1 MKNLKVLISMESTF
15 FLFVLSYC
23 VLLSLIDGYSLK
35 DCTVKGS
42 LNSTTMKVFC
52 YKRQLHAVPESVPSR
67 ARVLDISYNKISVIK
82 KNDLGDLTNLH
93 NLNLSNN
100 MIEEVEDGAFRGL
113 AALQELNLAHNRLTT
128 ISGGF
133 FQNLFN
139 LTLLRLNEN
148 HISNISSSAFLPLIS
163 LVMLNLSG
171 NHLQYIHKAQ
181 PVFQMP
187 RIQELHIGKNGFS
200 SFETCQ
206 VSNTS
211 LQLQVLDLS
220 HNPLQSFRITANIF
234 PHLETLDLA
243 FNEVSVKWDVQ
254 DKNYFR
260 NVDRLNL
267 SGIEMAPEKM
277 KIMLHTFN
285 STLSNLRLYYLGEQK
300 AKSLAKEA
308 CLINSLTTLRLE
320 SNNINSISENEL
332 KNCSNLKVLDLA
344 ENNLTKITVLA
355 FKSMSKLN
363 TLSLSHNKLSNVP
376 TAIRNLSTLEV
387 LDLSYNSI
395 TTLTCSDFTNLAQLL
410 MVHIYRNPLSSV
422 EHCAFQ
428 DLHNLKTLIIDS
440 TALYTLKGYFMSG
453 LQNLT
458 YLSSSR
464 NKLSMINR
472 DDFKCLQSLTHL
484 HLPDNQIKS
493 IDAGAF
499 QGLQKLDLL
508 NLQSNKITQTSISA
522 SVFSGLPNLKQ
533 LMLNNNCISYSG
545 QDSLSEPPFKH
556 LKSLYIIAIYSQGNN
571 GMKNIPS
578 NFLEGLTSLKIFWAG
593 NLNINSLH
601 PDTFT
606 YTPELSILDLSKN
619 YLTTI
624 SSDIFMPLKK
634 LSSFTM
640 IQSGIQS
647 LDFLIEANLKEIQ
660 LLLIRKNS
668 IAVINETLIDI
679 VSKLSLLDIQG
690 NEFSCDC
697 DNAWF
702 IDWAVNNNNTQ
713 VLKVDEFK
721 CNYPPNFRGNRLLD
735 LDKDSCVVDVG
746 LLCFVFTTSFVLLTL
761 LSSFL
766 YHFLKWQ
773 FVYTYY
779 LFLAFLYDK
788 KQQKKQ
794 TLQSFQYDAF
804 ISYNTHDELWVMK
817 KLLPKLEGEQ
827 GWRLCLH
834 HRDFQPGKPIMDNIV
849 DGIYSSRKTICVI
862 SHHYLESEWCSREIQ
877 VASFRLFDEKKDV
890 LILVFLE
897 EIPAHQLSPYYR
909 MRSIIKK
916 RTYLTWPKPGEDTQ
930 VFWQNL
936 EVALEAKDTSKEK
949 RPILSQLGRI

>member
-1 MKNLKVLISMESTF
+1 MENLKVPFSMESTF
-15 FLFVLSYC
+15 FLLVLSYS
-23 VLLSLIDGYSLK
+23 VLPNLLDGYSLK

-42 LNSTTMKVFC
+42 LNSTTMKVLCF
-52 YKRQLHAVPESVPSR
+52 KRQLRAVPESIPCR
-67 ARVLDISYNKISVIK
+67 TRVLDISYNKISVIK
-82 KNDLGDLTNLH
+82 RNDLGDLTNLH
-93 NLNLSNN
+93 NLNVSKN

-133 FQNLFN
+133 FQDLFN
-139 LTLLRLNEN
+139 LTELRLNEN
-148 HISNISSSAFLPLIS
+148 HISNISSSAFVPLIS

-206 VSNTS
+206 VSNAS
-211 LQLQVLDLS
+211 LRLQVLDLS
-220 HNPLQSFRITANIF
+220 HNPLQSFRITADIF
-234 PHLETLDLA
+234 PQLETLDLA
-243 FNEVSVKWDVQ
+243 FNKVSVKWDVQ
-254 DKNYFR
+254 DKNYLR

-267 SGIEMAPEKM
+267 SGIQTAVKEM
-277 KIMLHTFN
+277 KIMLQTFN
-285 STLSNLRLYYLGEQK
+285 LTLSNLRLYYLGEQK

-332 KNCSNLKVLDLA
+332 RNCSNLRVLDLA
-344 ENNLTKITVLA
+344 ENNLTKITALA
-355 FKSMSKLN
+355 FKSMSKLS

-376 TAIRNLSTLEV
+376 FAIRNLSSLEV

-395 TTLTCSDFTNLAQLL
+395 TTLTCSDFTNLTRLM
-410 MVHIYRNPLSSV
+410 MVHIYRNHLSSL
-422 EHCAFQ
+422 ERCAFQ
-428 DLHNLKTLIIDS
+428 DLHNLKTLIVDS
-440 TALYTLKGYFMSG
+440 NGLYTLKGYFMSG
-453 LQNLT
+453 LENLT
-458 YLSSSR
+458 YLSSAQ
-464 NKLSMINR
+464 NKLSKVNR
-472 DDFKCLQSLTHL
+472 ANFKCLRSLTVL
-484 HLPDNQIKS
+484 HLPDNQIKN
-493 IDAGAF
+493 IEAGAF

-508 NLQSNKITQTSISA
+508 NLQSNKITQSSISA
-522 SVFSGLPNLKQ
+522 SVFSGLPNLKE
-533 LMLNNNCISYSG
+533 LMLNNNCISYSS

-556 LKSLYIIAIYSQGNN
+556 LNSLYILAIYSQVND

-593 NLNINSLH
+593 NLNLNSLH

-606 YTPELSILDLSKN
+606 YTPELWILDLSKN

-624 SSDIFMPLKK
+624 SPDIFMPLEK
-634 LSSFTM
+634 LSSLTM

-647 LDFLIEANLKEIQ
+647 LDFLIEANLNEIQ

-668 IAVINETLIDI
+668 IAVINETLIDSL
-679 VSKLSLLDIQG
+679 SKLFLLDLQG

-702 IDWAVNNNNTQ
+702 IDWAVSNNNTQ
-713 VLKVDEFK
+713 VLKVNEMK
-721 CNYPPNFRGNRLLD
+721 CNYPPNFRGNLLID
-735 LDKDSCVVDVG
+735 LDKDSCVVNVG
-746 LLCFVFTTSFVLLTL
+746 LLCFVCTTSFVLLTL

-773 FVYTYY
+773 VVYTYY

-794 TLQSFQYDAF
+794 TVQSFQYDAF

-849 DGIYSSRKTICVI
+849 DGIYSSRKTLCVI
-862 SHHYLESEWCSREIQ
+862 SRHYLESEWCSREIQ

-897 EIPAHQLSPYYR
+897 EIPPHQLSPYYR
-909 MRSIIKK
+909 MRSLIKK
-916 RTYLTWPKPGEDTQ
+916 RTYLTWPKPGADTR
-930 VFWQNL
+930 VFWQKL
-936 EVALEAKDTSKEK
+936 DAALEAKETS
-949 RPILSQLGRI
+949 

>member
-1 MKNLKVLISMESTF
+1 MGNLKCPISMESTF
-15 FLFVLSYC
+15 FLLVLSC
-23 VLLSLIDGYSLK
+23 SVLLNLMDGYSLK

-42 LNSTTMKVFC
+42 LNSTFMKVLC
-52 YKRQLHAVPESVPSR
+52 YKRQLRAVPESIPCK

-82 KNDLGDLTNLH
+82 RNDLGDLTNLH
-93 NLNLSNN
+93 NLNVSNN

-113 AALQELNLAHNRLTT
+113 AALQELNLAYNRLTT

-133 FQNLFN
+133 FQDLFN
-139 LTLLRLNEN
+139 LTELRLNEN
-148 HISNISSSAFLPLIS
+148 HISDISSSAFVPLIS

-206 VSNTS
+206 ASNAS

-220 HNPLQSFRITANIF
+220 HNPLQSFRITADIF

-243 FNEVSVKWDVQ
+243 FNKVSVKWDVQ

-267 SGIEMAPEKM
+267 SGIQTGLKEM
-277 KIMLHTFN
+277 KIMLQTFN
-285 STLSNLRLYYLGEQK
+285 LTLSNLRLYYLGEQK

-308 CLINSLTTLRLE
+308 CLINSLTTLRLQ

-332 KNCSNLKVLDLA
+332 RNCSNLRVLDLA
-344 ENNLTKITVLA
+344 ENDLTEITALA
-355 FKSMSKLN
+355 FKSISKLN

-376 TAIRNLSTLEV
+376 IAIRNLSNLEV

-395 TTLTCSDFTNLAQLL
+395 TTLTCSDFTNLTRLM
-410 MVHIYRNPLSSV
+410 MVHIYRNHLSSV

-428 DLHNLKTLIIDS
+428 DLHNLKTLIMGS
-440 TALYTLKGYFMSG
+440 SRLFTLKGYFSNGLKNLKYLDLSNSKLNTIHKGVFECLRNLTYLHLQDNQIKVIEVGAFEG
-453 LQNLT
+453 LQNLI
-458 YLSSSR
+458 L
-464 NKLSMINR
+464 
-472 DDFKCLQSLTHL
+472 
-484 HLPDNQIKS
+484 
-493 IDAGAF
+493 
-499 QGLQKLDLL
+499 LDV
-508 NLQSNKITQTSISA
+508 QSNKITQTSISA
-522 SVFSGLPNLKQ
+522 SVFSGLTNLKE
-533 LMLNNNCISYSG
+533 LILNNNFIWYSS
-545 QDSLSEPPFKH
+545 QDSLSEPPFKN
-556 LKSLYIIAIYSQGNN
+556 LKSLHVLNIFSQGKD

-593 NLNINSLH
+593 NLNLNSLH

-606 YTPELSILDLSKN
+606 YTPDLWRLDLSKN

-624 SSDIFMPLKK
+624 SPDIFMPLKK
-634 LSSFTM
+634 LSSLTM

-647 LDFLIEANLKEIQ
+647 LDFLIEANLNEIQ
-660 LLLIRKNS
+660 VLLIRKNS
-668 IAVINETLIDI
+668 IAVINETLET
-679 VSKLSLLDIQG
+679 LSELFLLDLQG

-702 IDWAVNNNNTQ
+702 IDWAVSNNNTQ
-713 VLKVDEFK
+713 VLKLDALK
-721 CNYPPNFRGNRLLD
+721 CNYPPNFRGNLLID

-746 LLCFVFTTSFVLLTL
+746 LLCFVCTTSFVLLTL

-773 FVYTYY
+773 VVYTYY
-779 LFLAFLYDK
+779 LFLAFLYEK

-794 TLQSFQYDAF
+794 TVQSFQYDAF
-804 ISYNTHDELWVMK
+804 ISYNTHDELWVVK
-817 KLLPKLEGEQ
+817 QLLPKLEGEQ
-827 GWRLCLH
+827 GWKLCLH

-849 DGIYSSRKTICVI
+849 DGIYSSRKTLCVI
-862 SHHYLESEWCSREIQ
+862 SRHYLESEWCSREIQ

-897 EIPAHQLSPYYR
+897 EIPPHQLSPYYR
-909 MRSIIKK
+909 MRSLIKK
-916 RTYLTWPKPGEDTQ
+916 RTYLTWPKPGEDIQ
-930 VFWQNL
+930 VFWQKL
-936 EVALEAKDTSKEK
+936 DAALEAKENS
-949 RPILSQLGRI
+949 

>member
-1 MKNLKVLISMESTF
+1 MMSSVESTF

-42 LNSTTMKVFC
+42 LKSTTMKVLC
-52 YKRQLHAVPESVPSR
+52 YKRQLRAVPESVPSR

-187 RIQELHIGKNGFS
+187 HIQELHIGKNGFS

-220 HNPLQSFRITANIF
+220 HNPLQSFRITDDIF

-243 FNEVSVKWDVQ
+243 YNNVSMKWDVQ

-277 KIMLHTFN
+277 KIMLQTFN

-308 CLINSLTTLRLE
+308 CLINSLTTLRLKF
-320 SNNINSISENEL
+320 NNISCISEKEL
-332 KNCSNLKVLDLA
+332 RNCSNLKVLDLA
-344 ENNLTKITVLA
+344 ENDLTKITALA
-355 FKSMSKLN
+355 FKSMTKLN
-363 TLSLSHNKLSNVP
+363 TLNLSHNKLSNVP

-395 TTLTCSDFTNLAQLL
+395 TTLTCSDFTNLTQLL

-428 DLHNLKTLIIDS
+428 DLHNLKTLLIG
-440 TALYTLKGYFMSG
+440 TGRLFTLKGYFRNG
-453 LQNLT
+453 LQNLKSLDLSNNKLNTIHKGVFERLRNLT
-458 YLSSSR
+458 YLQ
-464 NKLSMINR
+464 
-472 DDFKCLQSLTHL
+472 LQ
-484 HLPDNQIKS
+484 DNQIKNMET
-493 IDAGAF
+493 GAF
-499 QGLQKLDLL
+499 MGLQNLILLD
-508 NLQSNKITQTSISA
+508 LQSNKITQTSISA
-522 SVFSGLPNLKQ
+522 SAFLGLTNLKE
-533 LMLNNNCISYSG
+533 LVLNNNYMLFSS

-556 LKSLYIIAIYSQGNN
+556 LKSLHVLHIFSQGND
-571 GMKNIPS
+571 GMRYLPS

-593 NLNINSLH
+593 NLNLNSLH

-606 YTPELSILDLSKN
+606 YTPELWLLDLSKN
-619 YLTTI
+619 ELTTI
-624 SSDIFMPLKK
+624 SSDIFMPVKK
-634 LSSFTM
+634 LSSLSM

-668 IAVINETLIDI
+668 IAVINETLIDTF
-679 VSKLSLLDIQG
+679 SNFSLLDLQG

-713 VLKVDEFK
+713 ILKVDEFK
-721 CNYPPNFRGNRLLD
+721 CNYPPNLRGNRLLD

-746 LLCFVFTTSFVLLTL
+746 LLCFVCTTSFVLLTL

-766 YHFLKWQ
+766 YYFLKWQ
-773 FVYTYY
+773 VVYTYY
-779 LFLAFLYDK
+779 LFLAFLNDK

-897 EIPAHQLSPYYR
+897 EIPPPQLSPYYR

-930 VFWQNL
+930 VFWQKL
-936 EVALEAKDTSKEK
+936 QVALETKETSKEE
-949 RPILSQLGRI
+949 RPILSCLRRI